1 MSTASHAWS
10 LPASCARVSAA
21 RRRSARASAERS
33 TPGSGHSDAERSVPS
48 SARAFSRRAMASV
61 ALSLVLLGTCAV
73 PLVAASSEGDESKVL
88 MDAIRAHR
96 VVIVSKSYCPYSR
109 AVKKLFNEQYP
120 EVYPHVI
127 EIDQARGLN
136 MASFQSMLMETY
148 GHRTV
153 PQVFA
158 GARRRNPR
166 AAARRRERL
175 RQLPFELRRGRIG
188 GGARAEAGRAG
199 HRGDGERHRPD
210 ERRRRRRAR
219 EDTGGDRRVGSRG
232 QNGTGGRRGRMG
244 RTDGSRPDGRRR
256 RDPVLIPTL
265 TCTCN
270 VKRTARRFVT
280 SVL

>member
-48 SARAFSRRAMASV
+48 SARVFSRRAMASV

-73 PLVAASSEGDESKVL
+73 PLVAASSEGESKVL

-148 GHRTV
+148 GYRTV
-153 PQVFA
+153 PQVFVGAKRVGGSDETFRAHVDGTLARLLDDASGFDNSPSSYDA
-158 GARRRNPR
+158 GAS
-166 AAARRRERL
+166 E
-175 RQLPFELRRGRIG
+175 
-188 GGARAEAGRAG
+188 EA
-199 HRGDGERHRPD
+199 P
-210 ERRRRRRAR
+210 ERRQAAQVTAETASVTDPTSDDDDDELAKIQAEIAAWEAEGKTER
-219 EDTGGDRRVGSRG
+219 EEGADGWGGQMEAVQMDAEEET
-232 QNGTGGRRGRMG
+232 Q
-244 RTDGSRPDGRRR
+244 
-256 RDPVLIPTL
+256 
-265 TCTCN
+265 
-270 VKRTARRFVT
+270 F
-280 SVL
+280 

>member
-1 MSTASHAWS
+1 MITASHAWS

-21 RRRSARASAERS
+21 RRRSARAFAERS
-33 TPGSGHSDAERSVPS
+33 TPGSGHFDAERSVPS

-73 PLVAASSEGDESKVL
+73 PLVAASSEGESKVL

-148 GHRTV
+148 GYRTV
-153 PQVFA
+153 PQVFVGAKRVGGSDETFRAHVDGTLARLLDDASGFDNSPSSYDA
-158 GARRRNPR
+158 GAS
-166 AAARRRERL
+166 E
-175 RQLPFELRRGRIG
+175 
-188 GGARAEAGRAG
+188 EA
-199 HRGDGERHRPD
+199 P
-210 ERRRRRRAR
+210 ERRQAAQVTAETASVTDPTSDDDDELAKIQAEIAAWEAEGKTER
-219 EDTGGDRRVGSRG
+219 EEGADGWGGQMEAVPMDAEEET
-232 QNGTGGRRGRMG
+232 Q
-244 RTDGSRPDGRRR
+244 
-256 RDPVLIPTL
+256 
-265 TCTCN
+265 
-270 VKRTARRFVT
+270 F
-280 SVL
+280 